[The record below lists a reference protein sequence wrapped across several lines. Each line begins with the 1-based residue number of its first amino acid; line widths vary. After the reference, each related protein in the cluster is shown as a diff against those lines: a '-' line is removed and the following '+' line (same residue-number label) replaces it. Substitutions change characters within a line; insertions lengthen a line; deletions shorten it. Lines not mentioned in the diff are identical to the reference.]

1 MYRGNRFTLQG
12 LFQGQGIFYLRTRL
26 FYQDRLNRTL
36 YNSNRSSLNLK
47 GPHML
52 PLVAL
57 DPTVVTGIGLCL
69 GDGNFYHTAA
79 SCWLGQWASLTA
91 RTARFGSAPGAPAAN
106 NAGHRSSI
114 SRDGSGGN
122 SSGK

>member
-69 GDGNFYHTAA
+69 DSRQLLARPV
-79 SCWLGQWASLTA
+79 GQPHSANGTVWECPWSP
-91 RTARFGSAPGAPAAN
+91 GSEQCRA
-106 NAGHRSSI
+106 
-114 SRDGSGGN
+114 
-122 SSGK
+122 